1 MENNNIITAPSIN
14 DPEGRLMEAWVSKG
28 GSSDTGDF
36 YKFMT
41 TPSPRRDEI
50 LSSFQAGINFVG
62 DVICVTYNLQ

>member
-1 MENNNIITAPSIN
+1 
-14 DPEGRLMEAWVSKG
+14 MEAWVSKG